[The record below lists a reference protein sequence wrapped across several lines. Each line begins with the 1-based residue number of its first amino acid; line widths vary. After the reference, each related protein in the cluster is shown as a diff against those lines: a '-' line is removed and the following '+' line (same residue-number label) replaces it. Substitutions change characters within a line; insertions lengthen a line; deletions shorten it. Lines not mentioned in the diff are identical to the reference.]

1 MTNTSKRP
9 AERGSDDRTNPELSE
24 RNPRVVSAVKL
35 HRSASRRKTG
45 LFLAEGANSVAAAL
59 DTERV
64 EELFYSSRAAERDH
78 ELVAT
83 AAALGVRTSLVS
95 ERAAQHLGETVT
107 PPGLVAVCRL
117 VDVPLGQV
125 LSGTTPPQTRE
136 GVDGDAAASRMLAV
150 PVEMSD
156 PGNAGTLIRVAD
168 AVGANG
174 VVLAGDSVDP
184 HNGKCVRACAGSLF
198 HVPIA
203 RDRDID
209 AVLNALRDN
218 DITVLATTARGE
230 VELDDADDLL
240 RTAGQSG
247 GTAWLFGNEAHGL
260 DPAVAARAD
269 HRIRIPI
276 HGRAESLNLAAAAAI
291 CLYADARVRHRP

>member
-1 MTNTSKRP
+1 M
-9 AERGSDDRTNPELSE
+9 AEVIDW
-24 RNPRVVSAVKL
+24 RNSRVVAAVKL
-35 HRSASRRKTG
+35 HRAPQRRKTG

-64 EELFYSSRAAERDH
+64 EELFFSGRAAEREH
-78 ELVAT
+78 ELVAS
-83 AAALGVRTSLVS
+83 AAARGVRTTLVS
-95 ERAAQHLGETVT
+95 DRAAAQLGETVT
-107 PPGLVAVCRL
+107 PPGLVAVCRQ
-117 VDVPLGQV
+117 VDVPLPQV
-125 LSGTTPPQTRE
+125 LSGRE
-136 GVDGDAAASRMLAV
+136 FSGQVSARLLAV
-150 PVEMSD
+150 PVEISD

-203 RDRDID
+203 RERNID
-209 AVLNALRDN
+209 LVLSGLREAG
-218 DITVLATTARGE
+218 ITVLATTARGE
-230 VELDDADDLL
+230 VDLDDADEIL
-240 RTAGQSG
+240 RGEGEPTGI
-247 GTAWLFGNEAHGL
+247 AWLFGNEAHGL
-260 DPAVAARAD
+260 APAVAARAD

-291 CLYADARVRHRP
+291 CLYASARVQHRA

>member
-1 MTNTSKRP
+1 MTETSKRP
-9 AERGSDDRTNPELSE
+9 VERGSAGDRTDPALSE

-35 HRSASRRKTG
+35 HRSAVRRRSGT
-45 LFLAEGANSVAAAL
+45 FLAEGANSVAAAL
-59 DTERV
+59 DTGRV
-64 EELFYSSRAAERDH
+64 AELFYSSRAAEREH
-78 ELVAT
+78 ELLAT
-83 AAALGVRTSLVS
+83 AAALGVRISLVS
-95 ERAAQHLGETVT
+95 ERAAEHLGETIT
-107 PPGLVAVCRL
+107 PPGLVAVCRV
-117 VDVPLGQV
+117 VDVPLVQV
-125 LSGTTPPQTRE
+125 VSRTGAPDTAT
-136 GVDGDAAASRMLAV
+136 GARMLAV
-150 PVEMSD
+150 PVQMSD

-168 AVGANG
+168 AVGADG

-209 AVLNALRDN
+209 AVLTALRDN
-218 DITVLATTARGE
+218 GITVLATAARGE
-230 VELDDADDLL
+230 VDLDDADELL
-240 RTAGQSG
+240 RDAGESG

-269 HRIRIPI
+269 HRVRIPI
-276 HGRAESLNLAAAAAI
+276 RGRAESLNLAAAAAI